1 MKRRTFITLLGGA
14 AAAWPLAARGQQG
27 DRMRRVGVLI
37 PGASEDPVFQ
47 ARLAA
52 ILEGLQQLGW
62 VDGRNVRIDTRL
74 GAGDADL
81 LRKHAAELVALGP
94 DVVMAYSSN
103 AVPPLLQL
111 TRAVPIVFAVV
122 ADPVGAGYVESLAR
136 PGANVT
142 GFTGYEFALSGK
154 WLELLKEVA
163 PRVTRAAILRDP
175 AIAAGPAEFAAIQAV
190 APSFGV
196 ELRPLDVRDAG
207 EVERT
212 ITAFAQGA
220 NGGLIVTGSVWAS
233 IHRKLII
240 TLAAQ
245 HKLPAVYNTGYYATD
260 GGLIGYGP
268 DYSDLC
274 RRAAGYVDRI
284 LKGEKPADL
293 PVQAPTK
300 YELVINLK
308 TAKALGLTVPPQ
320 LLARAN
326 EVIE

>member
-1 MKRRTFITLLGGA
+1 VKRRTFITLLGGA